1 MILTDDT
8 FLLYA
13 VKHYD
18 NPDCTGMKEF
28 QDDLKRFKYIKR
40 LLKQYEKTGEVGERL
55 ILNHIILL
63 HNVFA
68 EATLPLLFFKFEE
81 KYWPQIKTFL
91 VFLDYLPDDYQINGN
106 VYESDIPLD
115 QAIIYKLRKV

>member
-1 MILTDDT
+1 MILNDDT
-8 FLLYA
+8 FLLYT

-18 NPDCTGMKEF
+18 NPGCTGMKEF

-68 EATLPLLFFKFEE
+68 EATVPLLFFKFEE

-91 VFLDYLPDDYQINGN
+91 VFLEYLPDDCKIGN
-106 VYESDIPLD
+106 KNESDIPLD
-115 QAIIYKLRKV
+115 QKLIFKLRKI

>member
-1 MILTDDT
+1 MILSDDT

-18 NPDCTGMKEF
+18 NPECTGMKEF

-40 LLKQYEKTGEVGERL
+40 LLKQYEKTGKIGERL

-68 EATLPLLFFKFEE
+68 DATVPLLFFKFEE
-81 KYWPQIKTFL
+81 KYWPQLKTFL
-91 VFLDYLPDDYQINGN
+91 VFLDYLPDNCMIGGRD
-106 VYESDIPLD
+106 ESTIPLD
-115 QAIIYKLRKV
+115 QKLISKLRAI